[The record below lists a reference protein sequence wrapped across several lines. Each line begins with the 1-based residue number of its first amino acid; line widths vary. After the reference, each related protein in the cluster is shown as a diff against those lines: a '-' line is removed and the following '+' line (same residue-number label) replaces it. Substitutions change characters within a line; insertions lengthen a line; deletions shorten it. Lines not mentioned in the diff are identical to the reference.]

1 MGNKFRPL
9 GNGPARSGRNGPSF
23 IVCALFIG
31 LCIVSV
37 SYYNLSSQYTKLYDS
52 MTEMVKQQKLL
63 EAHLEMKKN
72 EQLDEKQKEQEFQ
85 KNLQTKVKELDEAK
99 GQNVSFRLK
108 IDCPKMNRRPDLIF
122 FFFSNRP
129 NQEKS
134 WRSGA
139 NSWPIPRQESKNWK
153 PWKRS

>member
-23 IVCALFIG
+23 LVCALFIG

-63 EAHLEMKKN
+63 EAHLERKKN
-72 EQLDEKQKEQEFQ
+72 EQLDEKQEFQ
-85 KNLQTKVKELDEAK
+85 KNLQTKIKELDEAK
-99 GQNVSFRLK
+99 GKSVSSRFYFK
-108 IDCPKMNRRPDLIF
+108 
-122 FFFSNRP
+122 
-129 NQEKS
+129 
-134 WRSGA
+134 
-139 NSWPIPRQESKNWK
+139 
-153 PWKRS
+153 